1 MFIEQQK
8 YKEKKN
14 GDTDIIAT
22 HSLSRV
28 LLVGIKDEVV

>member
-8 YKEKKN
+8 YKEKN
-14 GDTDIIAT
+14 WDTDIIAT